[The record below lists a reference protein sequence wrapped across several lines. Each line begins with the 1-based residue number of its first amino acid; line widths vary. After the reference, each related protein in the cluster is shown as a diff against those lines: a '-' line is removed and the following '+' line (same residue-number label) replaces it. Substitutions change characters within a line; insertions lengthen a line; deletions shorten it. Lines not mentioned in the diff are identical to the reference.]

1 MSKKGVLQF
10 SKENYDFVYFEKK
23 GRLFFDGNGSD
34 KKWGNSDEG
43 GLVAILKG
51 MPQLTAEDITL
62 LA

>member
-1 MSKKGVLQF
+1 MQF
-10 SKENYDFVYFEKK
+10 SKENYDFVYFEKN
-23 GRLFFDGNGSD
+23 GRLFFDGNGSE

-51 MPQLTAEDITL
+51 KPQLTAEDITL